1 MIRFDKHEMY
11 VGIIL
16 LVLQWL
22 CLLVLLLRVIIAALV
37 VLLLKSMK
45 FSLTQKNPSRNGKDE
60 KGTPKLMS
68 FLPED
73 CDCCQ

>member
-1 MIRFDKHEMY
+1 MIIFDKHEMY

-16 LVLQWL
+16 LFLQWQ

-45 FSLTQKNPSRNGKDE
+45 FPLNQKNPSRNGKNE
-60 KGTPKLMS
+60 KRTPKLVS